1 MPVSRCK
8 VHTDG
13 SGKRVPNA
21 GATGPKARV
30 SWKTGPAPSVQG
42 APRAGPPPRLWAPG
56 CALRASPLQAG
67 GPGPAGAPM
76 PSAVSAGGSPTSSLR
91 RRPGG
96 VGRGGE
102 GSRRPTAGKGAPGA
116 LTYGPEHGV
125 KGARIL
131 PVRGKVHPGDAELLA
146 WELLHPLGGAAPQ
159 DPGAV
164 TSHVL
169 GDQRSHLLRRVER
182 VPGERPA
189 LGGGGG
195 PQRGLPERAVWGPCS
210 LRSWELSR
218 QSFWHPLPPPRV
230 CGPRPLGWG
239 VCDLW
244 TLL

>member
-1 MPVSRCK
+1 MRGPQAGNTEGRPCLSLGVRCTRTGQGNGFQTQGPQAPRRGCPGRRAQRPLCREPLGQA
-8 VHTDG
+8 HPHG
-13 SGKRVPNA
+13 SGLQAVPS
-21 GATGPKARV
+21 GPLPSRLAV
-30 SWKTGPAPSVQG
+30 LGPQG
-42 APRAGPPPRLWAPG
+42 PPCPPQCQPGGHPRALCVA
-56 CALRASPLQAG
+56 
-67 GPGPAGAPM
+67 
-76 PSAVSAGGSPTSSLR
+76 
-91 RRPGG
+91 

-189 LGGGGG
+189 LGGGGR
-195 PQRGLPERAVWGPCS
+195 PAERPA
-210 LRSWELSR
+210 
-218 QSFWHPLPPPRV
+218 
-230 CGPRPLGWG
+230 
-239 VCDLW
+239 
-244 TLL
+244 